1 MDAAQRQPDARVDAR
16 GLALAALAGSLA
28 SLLAP
33 FHVPVSIAWLLAIP
47 PALLLP
53 RTPRVL
59 LLAALAGAAWSAWHA
74 GQLLAERWPASRHGE
89 HLELTAVVAGFPE
102 RDGDTLR
109 LRLAPGAD
117 GLSRRIRAAWY
128 AAGDAAE
135 AVTAGSCWHWRL
147 RMRTPRGSLN
157 PGGFDYEAW
166 LFREGIGASATVRD
180 ARPCAEARTAG
191 WLDRTRQ
198 RLATGL
204 LERIGER
211 PGAGVLAALLVG
223 DRSGIS
229 DAQWTA
235 FRRTGTAH
243 LVAISG
249 LHVGLVAGIV
259 GWLVFGAWRAITPAA
274 QRMAAPRAALLAS
287 VLAALVYSALAGFAL
302 PTLRALCMVAAF
314 ALALSS
320 GRRAAPSAVLALA
333 AIAALLVDPLAP
345 LRPGFWLS
353 FGAVAV
359 IAWTVAGRRYGWLA
373 GLLRV
378 QLALSLA
385 LAPLSALFFGG
396 FSLAG
401 LGVNL
406 LAVPLMSQLLPV
418 LMLGAL
424 LAPFDGG
431 GLLTL
436 ATGAL
441 EAGLAALQFLGQ
453 APAGW
458 TALNLSPAAAA
469 LMLLATALL
478 FAWRLGLWPLGLL
491 CLLAVAVPP
500 ARPAPGAAR
509 IAFLD
514 VGQGTAVVVETHRKL
529 LLYDAGPAWNGGY
542 DAGRM
547 VVEPYLQHR
556 RLRRVDRV
564 IVSHGDRDHAGGTDY
579 LRGAGWFGSRA
590 AVPVGCVAG
599 ERWTWDGV
607 VFETLHPPAVQPDE
621 NNASCVLRVAGNGW
635 ALLLPGDI
643 EAGAERELLAAG
655 TKLRADLLL
664 APHHGSRS
672 SSSQAFIEAV
682 DPEIVVHSAGWRHRF
697 GHPHHEV
704 VARYES
710 VGARQLCTADDGAIT
725 AIAGRDGIE
734 LQRERAR
741 SPAIWRAG
749 NEAERGAC
757 ER

>member
-320 GRRAAPSAVLALA
+320 GRRAAPSAVAK
-333 AIAALLVDPLAP
+333 
-345 LRPGFWLS
+345 S
-353 FGAVAV
+353 
-359 IAWTVAGRRYGWLA
+359 
-373 GLLRV
+373 
-378 QLALSLA
+378 
-385 LAPLSALFFGG
+385 SA
-396 FSLAG
+396 
-401 LGVNL
+401 
-406 LAVPLMSQLLPV
+406 
-418 LMLGAL
+418 
-424 LAPFDGG
+424 
-431 GLLTL
+431 
-436 ATGAL
+436 
-441 EAGLAALQFLGQ
+441 
-453 APAGW
+453 
-458 TALNLSPAAAA
+458 
-469 LMLLATALL
+469 
-478 FAWRLGLWPLGLL
+478 
-491 CLLAVAVPP
+491 
-500 ARPAPGAAR
+500 
-509 IAFLD
+509 
-514 VGQGTAVVVETHRKL
+514 
-529 LLYDAGPAWNGGY
+529 
-542 DAGRM
+542 
-547 VVEPYLQHR
+547 
-556 RLRRVDRV
+556 
-564 IVSHGDRDHAGGTDY
+564 
-579 LRGAGWFGSRA
+579 
-590 AVPVGCVAG
+590 
-599 ERWTWDGV
+599 
-607 VFETLHPPAVQPDE
+607 
-621 NNASCVLRVAGNGW
+621 
-635 ALLLPGDI
+635 
-643 EAGAERELLAAG
+643 
-655 TKLRADLLL
+655 
-664 APHHGSRS
+664 
-672 SSSQAFIEAV
+672 
-682 DPEIVVHSAGWRHRF
+682 
-697 GHPHHEV
+697 
-704 VARYES
+704 
-710 VGARQLCTADDGAIT
+710 VGARA
-725 AIAGRDGIE
+725 
-734 LQRERAR
+734 
-741 SPAIWRAG
+741 W
-749 NEAERGAC
+749 
-757 ER
+757 